1 MGDLHLS
8 ALSAFTDN
16 YIWLLAD
23 RAGTAIVVDPG
34 EAEPVRTALAH
45 AGLRLTAIL
54 LTHHHADHIGGV
66 GELAKA
72 TGARIYAPRDERIAV
87 ADVRVADGDIL
98 CLGLESSDWPDLRF
112 EVLEIPGHT
121 RSHVAY
127 FGAGL
132 LFCGDT
138 LFSAGCGRIFEGT
151 PAQMLAS
158 LDRLAALPGE
168 TQVCC
173 AHEYTLSNCAF
184 AHTIE
189 PGNAALA
196 ARIAQVRALRARGAA
211 TVPVTLA
218 GERACNP
225 FLRVDSAEVITQL
238 GRAGHARAD
247 RFAELRRRKD
257 EFRMPAP

>member
-1 MGDLHLS
+1 MNENGLHLS
-8 ALSAFTDN
+8 TLSALADN

-23 RAGTAIVVDPG
+23 RTGAAIVVDPG
-34 EAEPVRTALAH
+34 EAGPVRAELARI
-45 AGLRLTAIL
+45 GLRLTAIL

-66 GELAKA
+66 EELAKT

-87 ADVRVADGDIL
+87 ADVRVADGDML
-98 CLGLESSDWPDLRF
+98 RLESPDICF
-112 EVLEIPGHT
+112 EVLELPGHT

-138 LFSAGCGRIFEGT
+138 LFSAGCGRLFEGT

-184 AHTIE
+184 ARTIE

-196 ARIAQVRALRARGAA
+196 ARTTQVQALREHGAA
-211 TVPVTLA
+211 TLPVTLA
-218 GERACNP
+218 DERTYNP
-225 FLRVDSAEVITQL
+225 FLRVDSAEVIAHL
-238 GRAGHARAD
+238 DRSGNDRAA

-257 EFRMPAP
+257 EFRMPVS

>member
-1 MGDLHLS
+1 MNDLRLH
-8 ALSAFTDN
+8 ALPALADN

-23 RAGTAIVVDPG
+23 RAGAAIVVDPG
-34 EAEPVRTALAH
+34 EAAPVRTALAH
-45 AGLRLTAIL
+45 ARLRLTAIL
-54 LTHHHADHIGGV
+54 LTHHHMDHIGGV

-72 TGARIYAPRDERIAV
+72 TGARIYAPRDERIAI
-87 ADVRVADGDIL
+87 ADVRVADGDVL
-98 CLGLESSDWPDLRF
+98 RLGLESSNLPDICF

-138 LFSAGCGRIFEGT
+138 LFSAGCGRLFEGT

-196 ARIAQVRALRARGAA
+196 TRIVQVRALRERGAA
-211 TVPVTLA
+211 TLPVTLA
-218 GERACNP
+218 DERACNP
-225 FLRVDSAEVITQL
+225 FLRVDSAEVITHL
-238 GRAGHARAD
+238 GRAGRDRAD

-257 EFRMPAP
+257 SFRMPVP